1 MVTFNVGNGSSK
13 IKMVVALDRHKLG
26 MVGGACTATIIM
38 AVCFF
43 WQHAELDAAIIR
55 VGWSFVIA
63 YGLFYLFTDRILR
76 VTLLEFVIDKNKKR
90 TRRLGKESS
99 VDSAEVPEEPEVD
112 LQQDGAPTQQVEAV
126 AQQIETPVEQEFP
139 ED

>member
-1 MVTFNVGNGSSK
+1 MTFDVGTRSTK

-43 WQHAELDAAIIR
+43 WQQADLDATIIR
-55 VGWSFVIA
+55 VGWTFVIA
-63 YGLFYLFTDRILR
+63 YGLFYLFTDRVLR
-76 VTLLEFVIDKNKKR
+76 VTLLEFVIDKRDKEKK
-90 TRRLGKESS
+90 TRRLGKESA
-99 VDSAEVPEEPEVD
+99 DESADVPEDEGIA
-112 LQQDGAPTQQVEAV
+112 LQQAEEPAEQ
-126 AQQIETPVEQEFP
+126 TPS